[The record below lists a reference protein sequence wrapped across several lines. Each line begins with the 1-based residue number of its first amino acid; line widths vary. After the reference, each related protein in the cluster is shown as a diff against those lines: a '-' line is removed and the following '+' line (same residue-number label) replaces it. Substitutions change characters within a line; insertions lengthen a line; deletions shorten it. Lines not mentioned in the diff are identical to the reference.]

1 MEIKNKNSL
10 KIPLLLLIGVVLF
23 SFGVNAA
30 SAANIST
37 DNSTI
42 YVNNTQGNDAW
53 DGQSATIYNSTCG
66 PKQTISNATGT
77 VADNGTIYIAG
88 GTYYECNIT
97 INTNMTIIGENQES
111 TIIDA
116 QGMGNIF
123 VITPG
128 EGISFTLVNLTLQ
141 NGNSTNGGAIDNEG
155 LDGILNIANVTFNNN
170 TATNVGGAIYSTGT
184 LTENQRHIQQQH
196 SNKWWWSYLQ
206 LWYFN

>member
-1 MEIKNKNSL
+1 
-10 KIPLLLLIGVVLF
+10 
-23 SFGVNAA
+23 
-30 SAANIST
+30 
-37 DNSTI
+37 
-42 YVNNTQGNDAW
+42 
-53 DGQSATIYNSTCG
+53 
-66 PKQTISNATGT
+66 
-77 VADNGTIYIAG
+77 
-88 GTYYECNIT
+88 
-97 INTNMTIIGENQES
+97 MTIIGENQES

-184 LTENQRHIQQQH
+184 LTEINDT
-196 SNKWWWSYLQ
+196 
-206 LWYFN
+206 FNNNTATNSSCAIVNGGTLTVENSTFTNNNAADGGAILNEMVL